1 MYFVRGVKKNYFMQ
15 EEHTIM
21 KLVQAFD
28 PSYMDEHDLT
38 EDFVNELDTIRPIK
52 VHKLLPEMINE
63 LGAYKQAA
71 KNFHCDHETTE
82 TFTKEVMEFWAKN
95 RDKFPTWSKAAR
107 IIFSLTPGLVT
118 FTLQNVMFTLQKYI
132 VFFVFFTYFFV
143 FSGRYIRSR
152 GRWNTCI
159 YMYFHVSAPYLIASS
174 LQVSQKRYQKIQ
186 NKYEEIQK

>member
-1 MYFVRGVKKNYFMQ
+1 MYFVRGVKKTYFMQ

-82 TFTKEVMEFWAKN
+82 TFCVRRTHRKASTPRSERGSSGWA
-95 RDKFPTWSKAAR
+95 R
-107 IIFSLTPGLVT
+107 
-118 FTLQNVMFTLQKYI
+118 
-132 VFFVFFTYFFV
+132 
-143 FSGRYIRSR
+143 
-152 GRWNTCI
+152 
-159 YMYFHVSAPYLIASS
+159 
-174 LQVSQKRYQKIQ
+174 QKRGSCFV
-186 NKYEEIQK
+186 

>member
-1 MYFVRGVKKNYFMQ
+1 MYFVRGVKKPYFMQ

-132 VFFVFFTYFFV
+132 VFFCIFHVFFRIFWEIHTIE
-143 FSGRYIRSR
+143 GKME
-152 GRWNTCI
+152 
-159 YMYFHVSAPYLIASS
+159 YMYLYVFPCICTVFDRFFPASIS
-174 LQVSQKRYQKIQ
+174 KKIPK
-186 NKYEEIQK
+186 NTE